1 MLEPLTKEQVIR
13 AALAVTPEF
22 EAKIEKQRKKFK
34 WKIIS
39 SKQRSHTSK

>member
-34 WKIIS
+34 WKIKNS
-39 SKQRSHTSK
+39 RRRLNTSK